1 MPTMF
6 EFSAEKNDF
15 SIRMNLRGS
24 FSISQVDISLKDICI
39 YLKEQY
45 LDEKHNLS
53 DKDGYLKV
61 TVVTYDREL
70 TYEERQLIKL
80 RLLPINQVI
89 IENNGFS
96 FEEIQELMYNIQNQL
111 PSNYK
116 SSFMYSVDFRALT
129 VDD

>member
-45 LDEKHNLS
+45 LDENHNLS

-61 TVVTYDREL
+61 SVATYNREL
-70 TYEERQLIKL
+70 TYEEKQLIKL
-80 RLLPINQVI
+80 RLLPINQVT

-129 VDD
+129 VD

>member
-45 LDEKHNLS
+45 LDENHNLS
-53 DKDGYLKV
+53 NKDGNLKV
-61 TVVTYDREL
+61 SVVTYDREL
-70 TYEERQLIKL
+70 TYEEKQLIKL

>member
-1 MPTMF
+1 MF

-15 SIRMNLRGS
+15 SIRLNLRGS

-45 LDEKHNLS
+45 LDENDNLS
-53 DKDGYLKV
+53 DKDCYLKV
-61 TVVTYDREL
+61 SVASYNREL
-70 TYEERQLIKL
+70 TNQEQQLVKL
-80 RLLPINQVI
+80 RLHPINQVT

-111 PSNYK
+111 PANYK
-116 SSFMYSVDFRALT
+116 SSFLYSVDFRDLT
-129 VDD
+129 VD

>member
-15 SIRMNLRGS
+15 SIHMKLRGS
-24 FSISQVDISLKDICI
+24 YSISQVDISLKDICI

-45 LDEKHNLS
+45 LDENHNLS

-61 TVVTYDREL
+61 SVVTYDREL
-70 TYEERQLIKL
+70 TYEEKQLINL
-80 RLLPINQVI
+80 RLLPINQVT

-96 FEEIQELMYNIQNQL
+96 FDEIQELMYNIQNQL
-111 PSNYK
+111 PANYK
-116 SSFMYSVDFRALT
+116 SNFMYSVDFLNLT
-129 VDD
+129 VD